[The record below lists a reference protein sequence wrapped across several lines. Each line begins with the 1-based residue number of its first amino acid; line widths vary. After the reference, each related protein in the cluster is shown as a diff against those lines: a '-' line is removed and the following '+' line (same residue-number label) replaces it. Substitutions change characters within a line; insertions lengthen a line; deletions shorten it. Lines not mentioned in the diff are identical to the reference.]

1 MALYGKVASN
11 KVLHELIDI
20 PEEKIYGLGW
30 PIGSVPT
37 ADYFRKSSSSYLLK
51 SQIQQLVRTKKGERV
66 MLPDFGLDLE
76 NYLFDPL
83 TSDKTVQI
91 VASIKKA
98 ITLYAP
104 NVILLKAR
112 VIQDEN
118 IKGYGMP
125 GLLITLTVMGTLQ
138 KQTLDVD
145 III

>member
-1 MALYGKVASN
+1 
-11 KVLHELIDI
+11 
-20 PEEKIYGLGW
+20 
-30 PIGSVPT
+30 
-37 ADYFRKSSSSYLLK
+37 
-51 SQIQQLVRTKKGERV
+51 

-104 NVILLKAR
+104 NVILLKVR